1 MDINKEKFGTKKH
14 FKKMSEVKKEKF
26 GISANWKWF
35 NDPRQFF
42 ISLARYK
49 FVAKILSDKKSVLE
63 IGCSDGFN
71 SRILLQEVK
80 NLTISDIDNDMLKN
94 AKEIINSKWKLK
106 VIEHNFERKRL
117 SKKFDAIYTLD
128 TLEHINKKKEQIFI
142 KNVSNSLNND
152 GVLVVGAP
160 SLEFQKFSRP
170 KKLTGHINCKTG
182 AQLKR
187 FLLKFFANVFIFSMN
202 DETVHTGFQKMSCYF
217 FAVCTNK
224 KKNI

>member
-1 MDINKEKFGTKKH
+1 MNITKDPVYQDC
-14 FKKMSEVKKEKF
+14 FKLRQKRGFSKL
-26 GISANWKWF
+26 GLSSAISWHD
-35 NDPRQFF
+35 DPKRMAFLF
-42 ISLARYK
+42 SRYK

-117 SKKFDAIYTLD
+117 SRKFDAIYTLD